1 MKTIQFVTLTFLL
14 VFATVMQAQDIHNPY
29 DNCECTD
36 RMERDHVFGGSI
48 IVTYKGVRYMFYDY
62 YKPEKNTCFQNYLN
76 ESSSITVEAFKEKL
90 LEHPTFKMLVDAGVV
105 RQKSIVGKIYWKASS
120 VSEVEEA
127 QKEKAMEYNYSNLTL
142 KAIDLNVDFETPFSK
157 FKTCSN

>member
-1 MKTIQFVTLTFLL
+1 
-14 VFATVMQAQDIHNPY
+14 
-29 DNCECTD
+29 
-36 RMERDHVFGGSI
+36 
-48 IVTYKGVRYMFYDY
+48 
-62 YKPEKNTCFQNYLN
+62 
-76 ESSSITVEAFKEKL
+76 
-90 LEHPTFKMLVDAGVV
+90 MLVEAGVV

-142 KAIDLNVDFETPFSK
+142 KAIDLDVDFETPFSK